1 MKKSGLDERQERIME
16 EIGAKSF
23 TVMFLVCAAV
33 IVGELAWSG
42 DLGSVA
48 GETAVLAAGGIIYMA
63 GCMKNGIWTKS
74 GRKMTLGQNILLSV
88 IFSGIFSAAYAF
100 MIARKTAD
108 GVNVARI
115 AGLFLS
121 SSPLSVF
128 YAYGASGSWHGTSM
142 RKRKTD
148 ARNSKGNLCFGNLHR
163 SAEKE
168 DKKSIFIC

>member
-42 DLGSVA
+42 NLGSVA

-115 AGLFLS
+115 AGLFFI
-121 SSPLSVF
+121 VVAAF
-128 YAYGASGSWHGTSM
+128 CF
-142 RKRKTD
+142 
-148 ARNSKGNLCFGNLHR
+148 LCLWCLGKLAWNKH
-163 SAEKE
+163 EKE
-168 DKKSIFIC
+168 ENRCQE